1 MEIINVKE
9 VSKYLKRSE
18 SSVRNMCSR
27 RQIPHR
33 VCGGR
38 RLIFIKDEIDNWILG
53 SPGTKP
59 ENLSGEK
66 DI

>member
-27 RQIPHR
+27 GQIPHR
-33 VCGGR
+33 MCGGR
-38 RLIFIKDEIDNWILG
+38 RLVFIKEEIDKWILC
-53 SPGTKP
+53 SPGIKP
-59 ENLSGEK
+59 SNLIGANDE
-66 DI
+66 